1 MIEITLAELIETIK
15 NTIAELVDELPIAH
29 TIISELGA
37 DDLIFKEDVLEL
49 LRRDEDEL

>member
-1 MIEITLAELIETIK
+1 MIEITLQEVVSKICLS
-15 NTIAELVDELPIAH
+15 IAEMVDELPIAH

-49 LRRDEDEL
+49 LRRDNGY

>member
-1 MIEITLAELIETIK
+1 MSVEIPLSELISKICLS
-15 NTIAELVDELPIAH
+15 IAELVDELPIAH

-49 LRRDEDEL
+49 LRRNNE